1 MKFSTL
7 IGRQMLFAALAAS
20 ALWAQQPAALD
31 LAHRV
36 DAHYNSL
43 HSLKTS
49 FSESYDGMGM
59 HRGESGTL
67 LLIKPGRMRWDYT
80 QPTGKLFVLDGQYAW
95 FYTRGSAQVQRTPA
109 KKLDD
114 LRSPLRFLLGHTQL
128 EKELDNLTLSNAGGR
143 LILSGTPRGQEK
155 RLRKLSLAVTPSGS
169 ITSIEMDEIDGAVTR
184 FTFTG
189 EETNAAIPASAFK
202 FTPPPGVPVVDAMP
216 PV

>member
-1 MKFSTL
+1 MKFSSL
-7 IGRQMLFAALAAS
+7 IGRQMLFAALAVS
-20 ALWAQQPAALD
+20 PLCAQQPAALD

-36 DAHYNSL
+36 DAHYNGL
-43 HSLKTS
+43 HSLKTA
-49 FSESYDGMGM
+49 FSESYEGMGM
-59 HRGESGTL
+59 HRSESGTL

-80 QPTGKLFVLDGQYAW
+80 QPSGKLFVLDGQYAW

-128 EKELDNLTLSNAGGR
+128 EKELNNLALSNSGGH
-143 LILSGTPRGQEK
+143 LILSGIPRGQEK

-169 ITSIEMDEIDGAVTR
+169 ITAIEMEEVDGAITR
-184 FTFTG
+184 FTFSA
-189 EETNAAIPASAFK
+189 EEPNAAIPATAFK
-202 FTPPPGVPVVDAMP
+202 FTPPPGIPVVDALP